1 MHALSARDHKQYD
14 LAIAGFARVR
24 QRGGPLASLAAMR
37 QGQSHVLAER
47 PREAIEAYAAAAGD
61 PELPM
66 ASRVAASLDGA
77 SAAVAASRPAEA
89 LALLAPV
96 GRELTATAND
106 IAAARWQ
113 AARLLRDRGDVAWS
127 AEALRALDAAPAS
140 SAALSALDALE
151 EARVPVPTLTA
162 AFVRYRARQNEK
174 ATALYRA
181 VVHADGLAEDHAR
194 AWFYLGALAER
205 ADLNGD
211 AIVYYGYSVETSP
224 AGPLAAD
231 AHWWRGSLLV
241 SRQRFGEAIAQF
253 DTITSQF
260 PSSQWASQAA
270 LQAALAASRGGNRD
284 DAARRLRA
292 VMSERGGTQAAEAS
306 RWLSVLG
313 LRGPGDLPPSAY
325 DPWSLA
331 ALLEASGRDTV
342 RPLPAAAQSEWD
354 ASSGDWAEADAWMR
368 ARYGEPPADA
378 TAKVL
383 DQSARLAL
391 AMGQVGEH
399 EAGRAVLRQLARG
412 IANRPYESLV
422 LARAASVAGLP
433 DVAMSA
439 ALNVLGKLP
448 PAERLRTPWAI
459 ERLVYPIGFPTEVY
473 SAAHQA
479 NVPPLLLLALVRQ
492 ESAFE
497 VRAGSS
503 AGAMGLTQVI
513 APTGKQIAAH
523 LREPWYPEMLM
534 EPATSLRFGAYYL
547 GEQLRLFDGNVI
559 AALAAYN
566 AGPGAAARW
575 LKQSATADADGFV
588 AAIDYAETRLYV
600 ERVLENYAHYRYVY
614 GAADSPRIR

>member
-1 MHALSARDHKQYD
+1 
-14 LAIAGFARVR
+14 
-24 QRGGPLASLAAMR
+24 
-37 QGQSHVLAER
+37 
-47 PREAIEAYAAAAGD
+47 
-61 PELPM
+61 
-66 ASRVAASLDGA
+66 
-77 SAAVAASRPAEA
+77 
-89 LALLAPV
+89 
-96 GRELTATAND
+96 
-106 IAAARWQ
+106 
-113 AARLLRDRGDVAWS
+113 
-127 AEALRALDAAPAS
+127 
-140 SAALSALDALE
+140 
-151 EARVPVPTLTA
+151 
-162 AFVRYRARQNEK
+162 
-174 ATALYRA
+174 
-181 VVHADGLAEDHAR
+181 
-194 AWFYLGALAER
+194 
-205 ADLNGD
+205 
-211 AIVYYGYSVETSP
+211 
-224 AGPLAAD
+224 
-231 AHWWRGSLLV
+231 
-241 SRQRFGEAIAQF
+241 
-253 DTITSQF
+253 
-260 PSSQWASQAA
+260 
-270 LQAALAASRGGNRD
+270 
-284 DAARRLRA
+284 
-292 VMSERGGTQAAEAS
+292 MSERGGTQGAEAS

-331 ALLEASGRDTV
+331 ALLDASGGDAV
-342 RPLPAAAQSEWD
+342 RPLPATAQGEWD
-354 ASSGDWAEADAWMR
+354 ASPGDWVEADAWMR
-368 ARYGEPPADA
+368 NRYGEPPADA
-378 TAKVL
+378 TAKVM

-391 AMGQVGEH
+391 AMVQVGEH

-422 LARAASVAGLP
+422 LARAASVAALP

-479 NVPPLLLLALVRQ
+479 DVPPLLLLALVRQ

-513 APTGKQIAAH
+513 APTGKQIAAQ
-523 LREPWYPEMLM
+523 LREPWAPQMLM

-547 GEQLRLFDGNVI
+547 GQQLRLFDGNVF

-575 LKQSATADADGFV
+575 LKQAATPDADGFV